1 MSSSTD
7 TYRLGV
13 DVGGTFTD
21 ACAFSPKG
29 RIFRAKV
36 PSTPHDQ
43 SIGVKNSID
52 KIRAIIEAE
61 EGFTGKF
68 GALHHGSTVAT
79 NALLEG
85 KGVPAA
91 LIVTEGHKDVLVARR
106 CQIPGGLAS
115 WINWDPGKFQGA
127 HISSEPPAPIIPL
140 ERTLQVSER
149 IDVDGEIVKPVDKDD
164 LRKQLLTMKG
174 KVQAVTVSL
183 LNSWASGEHERQ
195 VAEIVKEVLPDVEIS
210 LSHEVLPELGE
221 YERTVTAATNS
232 VVKPEV
238 KRYLKG
244 LQEKLMDDTPVVRIL
259 KSDGGLTDIGL
270 AGDTPVNILMSGPAG
285 GVRGITSIIANA
297 TEHKNLIT
305 LDMGGTSTDV
315 ALIADAQP
323 SLRRETVVGDITVRS
338 PSVDVRTIG
347 AGGGSL
353 AFFEP
358 LTNTLRVGPES
369 SGANPGPACYGRG
382 GTRATVTD
390 ASLVLGYLP
399 EALLGGEFKL
409 DISAARSAVD
419 LLAQKMGKSM
429 LETAEA
435 IIDLA
440 NEAIYGALRLVS
452 VERGHNP
459 ADFALVAFGGG
470 GPMIANGVGK
480 LLGAWPVI
488 VPAAPGILCAQG
500 DATTKMSHELS
511 ASFIQLLSNTTMETL
526 RKEFGTLKDR
536 CETVMIDALDS
547 KDAKLATTYQIALR
561 YKGQA
566 LELIVTITDD
576 DLAQPMEIFEK
587 LAHEKHGKQHEQQ
600 FSYTLENFPLE
611 STRLTVTIVDASP
624 DIDIPQV
631 PTADSET
638 PPESAIVGKKT
649 VVVQGKEHEA
659 IYWDRA
665 AISKAGYKLQGPCV
679 ITEMDSNTLIQ
690 PGFEAVIDV
699 VGNICISPMPG
710 NELPTFRS
718 KVQGSLSDK
727 SDEEKIAEAKKVVE
741 DIPTVPTLVGSAL
754 ASIRTEMDTLMLRCS
769 MSPAI
774 REQQD
779 EFNVIT
785 NGAGKMLVGQ
795 FGSFIGSFLKIWN
808 HKLSRGEVDEI
819 EEGDVFVTND
829 VYEVEGAVS
838 HLNDIIVLLPIWF
851 EHKIVGW
858 AANFGHMTDVQ
869 GQVPGSMSIN
879 AQTIFDDGLQIPTM
893 KLFEKGKM
901 NRSIVELMCRNSRQP
916 EWLRSDLLALI
927 SACRTAATRVCELCT
942 RFGPEVYAAA
952 TDVLLART
960 RTAVAQIIEHHM
972 TDEPST
978 FIDFVDDDGHG
989 NGPFAIKCT
998 LSKPSKD
1005 RLKFDWTGTSPQ
1017 ASSSINYFLSETMF
1031 RMFVG
1036 YYLLTVHSPYTI
1048 PNDGFHDLVDVEIP
1062 QGSLLKPVRPAAL
1075 SCRTHFLGRTMD
1087 VMQALFG
1094 QKNSAFMTAAG
1105 FSDSP
1110 HFFYSGF
1117 KPNGEWYQLY
1127 QIAFGGVPARPKGD
1141 GPDCHCL
1148 FPAIKSVP
1156 TESIELNFPVRLE
1169 VNQAVP
1175 DSGGAGF
1182 HRGGNAQLT
1191 MYRFLSAGEFSL
1203 HDDRWFTKPW
1213 GVRGGKPGSRS
1224 KKSIHRGDGKGGYT
1238 VELLQSKCDHVKVKP
1253 GDLLEWQTWGG
1264 GGLGDPFTRTPEL
1277 VALEVRRKLVT
1288 IEGAKANYGVILNA
1302 DTLELDELAT
1312 ETLRSDAEKA
1322 EGGKEQPLYDRGGS
1336 MEELIK
1342 ECKEATGFDA
1352 PQPQWEQD
1360 VYGPHVALP
1369 YVKDWYAKGREI
1381 GYKMWDV

>member
-1 MSSSTD
+1 MSSSPD

-21 ACAFSPKG
+21 ACAFSPHGK
-29 RIFRAKV
+29 IYRAKV

-43 SIGVKNSID
+43 SVGVKNSID
-52 KIRAIIEAE
+52 KVRTVIQAE
-61 EGFTGKF
+61 EQFTGKF

-91 LIVTEGHKDVLVARR
+91 LIVTQGHKDVLVARR
-106 CQIPGGLAS
+106 SQIPGGLAA
-115 WINWDPGKFQGA
+115 WINW
-127 HISSEPPAPIIPL
+127 EPPAPLIPL

-149 IDVDGEIVKPVDKDD
+149 TAVDGSEIRPVDRDA
-164 LRKQLLTMKG
+164 LRKELLTVKG

-183 LNSWASGEHERQ
+183 LNSWIDGTHERE
-195 VAEIVKEVLPDVEIS
+195 VAEVVKEVLGDEVEVS

-221 YERTVTAATNS
+221 YERTVTAAANS

-238 KRYLKG
+238 KRYMKG
-244 LQEKLMDDTPVVRIL
+244 LSEKLTEDTPTVRIL
-259 KSDGGLTDIGL
+259 KSDGGLTNLEL
-270 AGDTPVNILMSGPAG
+270 AGALPVNILMSGPAG

-297 TEHKNLIT
+297 TPHKNLIT

-315 ALIADAQP
+315 ALIANAQP
-323 SLRRETVVGDITVRS
+323 SLRRETMVGDLAVRS

-353 AFFEP
+353 AFYSK

-369 SGANPGPACYGRG
+369 SGAVPGPAAYGRG
-382 GTRATVTD
+382 GLQATVTD
-390 ASLVLGYLP
+390 ANLVLGYLP
-399 EALLGGEFKL
+399 ETLLGGDFKL
-409 DISAARSAVD
+409 DVAAARAAVCR
-419 LLAQKMGKSM
+419 LAEEMGKTM
-429 LETAEA
+429 FETAEA
-435 IIDLA
+435 IVDLA

-452 VERGHNP
+452 VERGYNP
-459 ADFALVAFGGG
+459 ADFALVAIGGA
-470 GPMIANGVGK
+470 GPMCANAVGK

-488 VPAAPGILCAQG
+488 IPAAPGILCAQG

-511 ASFIQLLSNTTMETL
+511 TSFIHVLTTSTMDEIRAEFGMLRTKCETTM
-526 RKEFGTLKDR
+526 K
-536 CETVMIDALDS
+536 DALDE
-547 KDAKLATTYQIALR
+547 KEPLLKVTYAAALR

-566 LELIVTITDD
+566 LELGITLSEEE
-576 DLAQPMEIFEK
+576 LAQPMEIFEQTAK
-587 LAHEKHGKQHEQQ
+587 DKFDAIHQQQ
-600 FSYTLENFPLE
+600 FSYTLENFALE
-611 STRLTVTIVDASP
+611 LTRLTVTVVDASP
-624 DIDIPQV
+624 EIEIPHV
-631 PTADSET
+631 AKADTET
-638 PPESAIVGKKT
+638 PPSSAILEKKAI
-649 VVVQGKEHEA
+649 VVQGKEHLA
-659 IYWDRA
+659 TFWDRA
-665 AISKAGYKLQGPCV
+665 AITKQGHKVQGPAV
-679 ITEMDSNTLIQ
+679 VVEMDSNTLVA
-690 PGFEAVIDV
+690 PGFEAVVDA
-699 VGNICISPMPG
+699 VGNLCISPMPG
-710 NELPTFRS
+710 NELPTFKSNFENTVSNRTAEERIREAR
-718 KVQGSLSDK
+718 KTVQ
-727 SDEEKIAEAKKVVE
+727 
-741 DIPTVPTLVGSAL
+741 DIPVIPTLISSSL
-754 ASIRTEMDTLMLRCS
+754 ASIRAEMDTLMLRCS

-785 NGAGKMLVGQ
+785 NAQGKMLVGQ
-795 FGSFIGSFLKIWN
+795 FGSFIGQFLEIWA
-808 HKLSRGEVDEI
+808 HKMSKKEVDDI
-819 EEGDVFVTND
+819 EEGDVFITND

-838 HLNDIIVLLPIWF
+838 HLNDVIVLLPIYY
-851 EHKIVGW
+851 EHKLVGW

-893 KLFEKGKM
+893 KLFERGKM
-901 NRSIVELMCRNSRQP
+901 NKSIVELMCRNSRQP

-952 TDVLLART
+952 TDVLLSRT
-960 RTAVAQIIEHHM
+960 RTAVAQIIEEHM
-972 TDEPST
+972 TDEQST
-978 FIDFVDDDGHG
+978 FVDFVDDDGHG
-989 NGPFAIKCT
+989 KGPFALKCT
-998 LSKPSKD
+998 LSKPDKD
-1005 RLKFDWTGTSPQ
+1005 RLKFDWHGTSPQ
-1017 ASSSINYFLSETMF
+1017 ASSSINYYLSETMF
-1031 RMFVG
+1031 KMFVG
-1036 YYLLTVHSPYTI
+1036 YYLLAVYAPYTI
-1048 PNDGFHDLVDVEIP
+1048 PNDGFHDLVDVDIP
-1062 QGSLLKPVRPAAL
+1062 LGSLLKPVRPAAL

-1087 VMQALFG
+1087 IMQALFG
-1094 QKNSAFMTAAG
+1094 QKNAAFMTAAG

-1169 VNQAVP
+1169 VNEAVA

-1191 MYRFLSAGEFSL
+1191 KYHFLSAGEFSL
-1203 HDDRWFTKPW
+1203 HDDRWFTSPW

-1224 KKSIHRGDGKGGYT
+1224 KKAIHRVNGST
-1238 VELLQSKCDHVKVKP
+1238 ELLPSKCDHVKVRP
-1253 GDLLEWQTWGG
+1253 GDVLEWQTWGG
-1264 GGLGDPFTRTPEL
+1264 GGLGDPLTRPAET

-1288 IEGAKANYGVILNA
+1288 VQGAKHNYGVIINPKSLILDVGQTEALRA
-1302 DTLELDELAT
+1302 DVE
-1312 ETLRSDAEKA
+1312 RAEA
-1322 EGGKEQPLYDRGGS
+1322 GKEAPLHDRGGTLAEIAS
-1336 MEELIK
+1336 R
-1342 ECKEATGFDA
+1342 CKAETGFEA
-1352 PQPQWEQD
+1352 PVPQWEEEE

-1369 YVKDWYAKGREI
+1369 YVQQWYKRGREV
-1381 GYKMWDV
+1381 GYQMWGV

>member
-1 MSSSTD
+1 MD

-21 ACAFSPKG
+21 ACAFSPNGK
-29 RIFRAKV
+29 IYRAKV

-52 KIRAIIEAE
+52 KVRAAIQAVEP
-61 EGFTGKF
+61 FTGKF

-106 CQIPGGLAS
+106 SQIPGGLAS
-115 WINWDPGKFQGA
+115 WINWA
-127 HISSEPPAPIIPL
+127 PPPPLIPL
-140 ERTLQVSER
+140 ERTLQVPER
-149 IDVDGEIVKPVDKDD
+149 IGVDGSEVRPIDQDA
-164 LRKQLLTMKG
+164 LRRELLTVKG

-183 LNSWASGEHERQ
+183 INSWVNGEHEKE
-195 VAEIVKEVLPDVEIS
+195 VGKIVKQVLGDDVEVS

-221 YERTVTAATNS
+221 YERTVTAAANS

-238 KRYLKG
+238 KRYMKG
-244 LQEKLMDDTPVVRIL
+244 LSEKLNDDTPTVRIL
-259 KSDGGLTDIGL
+259 KSDGGLTNLIL
-270 AGDTPVNILMSGPAG
+270 AGELPVNILMSGPAG

-297 TEHKNLIT
+297 TGHKNLVT

-315 ALIADAQP
+315 ALIANSLP
-323 SLRRETVVGDITVRS
+323 SLRRETMVGDLAVRS

-353 AFFEP
+353 AFFSK

-382 GTRATVTD
+382 GTQATVTD
-390 ASLVLGYLP
+390 ANLVLGYLP
-399 EALLGGEFKL
+399 ETLLGGDFTL
-409 DISAARSAVD
+409 DIAAARAAVGS
-419 LLAQKMGKSM
+419 LAEEMGKT
-429 LETAEA
+429 LYEAAEA

-452 VERGHNP
+452 VEQGHNP
-459 ADFALVAFGGG
+459 ADFALVAFGGA
-470 GPMIANGVGK
+470 GPLCANAVGK

-511 ASFIQLLSNTTMETL
+511 ASFIQLLKSTTMEIIRHEMQML
-526 RKEFGTLKDR
+526 KER
-536 CETVMIDALDS
+536 CEATMKDALDEEEPLL
-547 KDAKLATTYQIALR
+547 DVAYVAALR

-566 LELIVTITDD
+566 LELGISLSED
-576 DLAQPMEIFEK
+576 DLAQSMEAFEK
-587 LAHEKHGKQHEQQ
+587 VAKDKFDQVHQQQ

-611 STRLTVTIVDASP
+611 LTRLTVTITDASP
-624 DIDIPQV
+624 DIEIPRI
-631 PTADSET
+631 PTADTGT
-638 PPESAIVGKKT
+638 PPETAILKKKT
-649 VVVQGKEHEA
+649 IVVQGKEHEA
-659 IYWDRA
+659 TFWDRGALA
-665 AISKAGYKLQGPCV
+665 AGHKVQGPAV
-679 ITEMDSNTLIQ
+679 VVEMDSNTLVS
-690 PGFEAVIDV
+690 PGFVGEVDA
-699 VGNICISPMPG
+699 VGNICISPLPG
-710 NELPTFRS
+710 NEMPSFKSRFES
-718 KVQGSLSDK
+718 AVSDK
-727 SDEEKIAEAKKVVE
+727 TQEQKDAEARKVVE
-741 DIPTVPTLVGSAL
+741 DIPTLPTLISSSL
-754 ASIRTEMDTLMLRCS
+754 ASIRAEMDTLMLRCS

-785 NGAGKMLVGQ
+785 NSAGEMLVGQ
-795 FGSFIGSFLKIWN
+795 FGSFIGQFLKIWTT
-808 HKLSRGEVDEI
+808 KVARGDVDDI
-819 EEGDVFVTND
+819 EEGDVFITND

-838 HLNDIIVLLPIWF
+838 HLNDVIVLLPIYF
-851 EHKIVGW
+851 EHKLVGW

-879 AQTIFDDGLQIPTM
+879 AQTIFDDGLQVPTM
-893 KLFEKGKM
+893 KLFERGKM
-901 NRSIVELMCRNSRQP
+901 NKSIVELMCRNSRQP

-942 RFGPEVYAAA
+942 RFGPEVYAAS
-952 TDVLLART
+952 TDILLQRA
-960 RTAVAQIIEHHM
+960 RTAVSDIIEKHM
-972 TDEPST
+972 SDETTT
-978 FIDFVDDDGHG
+978 FVDFVDDDGHG
-989 NGPFAIKCT
+989 RGPFAIKCT
-998 LSKPSKD
+998 LSKTAKN
-1005 RLKFDWTGTSPQ
+1005 RLKFDFSGTSPQ
-1017 ASSSINYFLSETMF
+1017 ASSSINYFLSEKMW

-1036 YYLLTVHSPYTI
+1036 YYLLVVHAPYTI
-1048 PNDGFHDLVDVEIP
+1048 PNDGFHDLIDVEIP
-1062 QGSLLKPVRPAAL
+1062 EGCILKPVRPAAL
-1075 SCRTHFLGRTMD
+1075 SCRTHFLGRVMD
-1087 VMQALFG
+1087 IMQALFG

-1169 VNQAVP
+1169 VNEAVA
-1175 DSGGAGF
+1175 DTGGAGF
-1182 HRGGNAQLT
+1182 YRGGNAQKT
-1191 MYRFLSAGEFSL
+1191 MYRFLSAGEFSI

-1213 GVRGGKPGSRS
+1213 GVRGGKPGARS
-1224 KKSIHRGDGKGGYT
+1224 KKAIHRVNGDI
-1238 VELLQSKCDHVKVKP
+1238 ELLPSKCDHIKVVP

-1264 GGLGDPFTRTPEL
+1264 GGLGDPLTRPGET

-1288 IEGAKANYGVILNA
+1288 IPGAKENYGVVINPE
-1302 DTLELDELAT
+1302 TLQLDELQT
-1312 ETLRSDAEKA
+1312 ETLRANIEKSEA
-1322 EGGKEQPLYDRGGS
+1322 GKEAPLYDRGGTVA
-1336 MEELIK
+1336 ELAAN
-1342 ECKEATGFDA
+1342 CKEETGFEA
-1352 PQPQWEQD
+1352 PKPQWEEE
-1360 VYGPHVALP
+1360 VYGPHVALD
-1369 YVKDWYAKGREI
+1369 YVQDWYKKGREV
-1381 GYKMWDV
+1381 GYQMWDC